1 MASIPYGNWPL
12 NCCVPCIHSNTLI
25 PLSMQLQNNE
35 ASAKR
40 KLKLRQPEFQL
51 TAFSLSEWPICGI
64 YVYGMV
70 KLLSHYCTYS
80 YCTD

>member
-1 MASIPYGNWPL
+1 
-12 NCCVPCIHSNTLI
+12 
-25 PLSMQLQNNE
+25 MQLQNNE